1 VGEQDTMPPVSDD
14 EAAALAVFQKDIGEW
29 DADLE
34 VTPYPGAGVN
44 RTAGVAI
51 NRLVGGRWV
60 VSDLTT
66 ESGFSGHGV
75 YGWDPAQ
82 RAYVGI
88 WVDAMSGGIAQGTGT
103 WDEASRTMTYD
114 FEIELQDQMVRYR
127 EVTQTLADGTQVYR
141 NLRTMPDGREHEVIR
156 ATYRRRG

>member
-1 VGEQDTMPPVSDD
+1 VGEQGTMPPMFDD
-14 EAAALAVFQKDIGEW
+14 EAAALGVFEKDVGEW
-29 DADLE
+29 DVELQ
-34 VTPYPGAGVN
+34 VTPYPGADIN
-44 RTAGVAI
+44 RTAGVAV
-51 NRLVGGRWV
+51 NRMVGGRWL

-66 ESGFSGHGV
+66 DSGFTGHGV

-88 WVDAMSGGIAQGTGT
+88 WVDAMSGGIAQGTGG

-114 FEIELQDQMVRYR
+114 FEVELQDQMVRYR
-127 EVTQTLADGTQVYR
+127 EVTQALEDGTQVYR
-141 NLRTMPDGREHEVIR
+141 NLRTMPGGREHEIIR

>member
-114 FEIELQDQMVRYR
+114 FEIELQDQ
-127 EVTQTLADGTQVYR
+127 LADGTQVYR